1 MSNEVVIVDV
11 VRTASGR
18 GKPGGALSGVHP
30 ADLLAGVLSELVTRN
45 GLDPALVD
53 DVIGGCV
60 SQVGEQGY
68 NVTRTAL
75 LSAGFPDSVPGATI
89 DRQCG
94 SSQQAAT
101 FAAQGVMAG
110 SYDIVIACGVE
121 SMSRVPLGSSLGTAQ
136 SPQNQ
141 QGGQSP
147 QNQQGGQSPQNQQ
160 GGQSPQNQQGGQSH
174 QNQQSV
180 QIPNPHGT
188 LMRDRYPDGLVNQG
202 VSAELMNQKWKLGRG
217 ELDAFAAR
225 SHRLA
230 AAAAERGDFDGE
242 LRPTTLRDGRVVA
255 ADETIRPGTTL
266 DSLAALPPAF
276 RTDALAARFPK
287 LDWHITAGNSSPL
300 TDGASAA
307 LIMSAKRAAQ
317 LGLNPRAR
325 FHSFAVT
332 GSDPLLM
339 LTGVIPAT
347 RRILERSGLSIDD
360 LDAYEVNE
368 AFATVPLVWLR
379 ELGANPAL
387 LNPRGGAIALGHALG
402 SSGTRLLGTLLN
414 HLELTGGRWG
424 LQTMCEGGGMANA
437 TIIERL

>member
-1 MSNEVVIVDV
+1 
-11 VRTASGR
+11 
-18 GKPGGALSGVHP
+18 
-30 ADLLAGVLSELVTRN
+30 
-45 GLDPALVD
+45 
-53 DVIGGCV
+53 VIGGCV
-60 SQVGEQGY
+60 SQVGEQSY
-68 NVTRTAL
+68 NITRTAL
-75 LSAGFPDSVPGATI
+75 LSAGFPDSVPGTTI

-101 FAAQGVMAG
+101 FAAQGVIAG
-110 SYDIVIACGVE
+110 SYDVVIACGVE
-121 SMSRVPLGSSLGTAQ
+121 SMSRVPLGTSA
-136 SPQNQ
+136 N
-141 QGGQSP
+141 GQDP
-147 QNQQGGQSPQNQQ
+147 F
-160 GGQSPQNQQGGQSH
+160 
-174 QNQQSV
+174 
-180 QIPNPHGT
+180 GT
-188 LMRDRYPDGLVNQG
+188 LMHKRYPKGLVNQG
-202 VSAELMNQKWKLGRG
+202 ISAELINHQWRLGRD

-242 LRPTTLRDGRVVA
+242 ILRVTLPDGRVVSE
-255 ADETIRPGTTL
+255 DETIRPGTTGA
-266 DSLAALPPAF
+266 SLAGLGPAF

-287 LDWHITAGNSSPL
+287 LDWQTTAGNSSPL

-307 LIMSAKRAAQ
+307 LIMSAAKAEQ

-332 GSDPLLM
+332 GSDPKLM

-347 RRILERSGLSIDD
+347 QRILARSGLTIDD

-368 AFATVPLVWLR
+368 AFACVPLVWQR
-379 ELGANPAL
+379 ELGADPAL

-414 HLELTGGRWG
+414 HLEMSGGRWG